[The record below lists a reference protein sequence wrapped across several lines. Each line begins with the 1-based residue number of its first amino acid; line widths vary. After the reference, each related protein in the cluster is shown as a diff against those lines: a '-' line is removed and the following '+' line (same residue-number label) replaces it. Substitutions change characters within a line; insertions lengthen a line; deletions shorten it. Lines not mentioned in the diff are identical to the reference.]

1 MMLLLI
7 SLYHIYIYIYTHTW
21 NKYETSCCWLAGGF
35 KDLLEFSPRTLGED
49 DPIWRAYCSKWVET
63 TNQLS
68 LPFACFK
75 LDQIQQDMNWH
86 VFPGLLFP
94 DFAYLSSNGF
104 PAYCP
109 ATSSRN
115 LNQHRGWIE
124 YPQNMGWWKLPQ
136 DNPKSNQMKLL
147 QQSTGAKGNLI
158 FSFSIIFLGRF
169 KTYFTFTLTWGHDP
183 NWLICLKSVETTN

>member
-7 SLYHIYIYIYTHTW
+7 SLYHIYTHLKQIW
-21 NKYETSCCWLAGGF
+21 NFMLLTSWWFQRSFGNFTPNFGGRF
-35 KDLLEFSPRTLGED
+35 
-49 DPIWRAYCSKWVET
+49 PIWRAYCSKWVET

-104 PAYCP
+104 PAYCL

-124 YPQNMGWWKLPQ
+124 YPQNFGWWKLPQ
-136 DNPKSNQMKLL
+136 DNPKSNLMNQL
-147 QQSTGAKGNLI
+147 QQSKGAKGNLI
-158 FSFSIIFLGRF
+158 FSIIFLGGGF
-169 KTYFTFTLTWGHDP
+169 KTYFYFYPYLGTWSKLTNMFQIGW
-183 NWLICLKSVETTN
+183 NYQLTTN